1 MRVLQHKDATALITM
16 IVLMLLIVE
25 NTSNFLR
32 DRLLGKNCN
41 FALMPVK

>member
-1 MRVLQHKDATALITM
+1 MAMRVLHYQDATALITM

-32 DRLLGKNCN
+32 GKLLGEK
-41 FALMPVK
+41 L